1 MVRDLIPWRKKRD
14 NVQLTRVEPAES
26 NPIQALHREIN
37 DVFEDFFE
45 SFDRGLRFP
54 ALGALRARA
63 DAAAFKVDVSETD
76 KEVRV
81 VADLPGMDE
90 KDIDVDLNDN
100 LLTIRGEKKHERE
113 EKEPNY
119 HLMERSYGM
128 FQRVIPLP
136 GGLDESKAKAT
147 FKKGV
152 LTVTLPKT
160 ADSPSR
166 RKKITVSQD

>member
-14 NVQLTRVEPAES
+14 NVQLTRAERSES
-26 NPIQALHREIN
+26 NPIEALHREIN
-37 DVFEDFFE
+37 DLFEDFFGSVE
-45 SFDRGLRFP
+45 GGLRV
-54 ALGALRARA
+54 RA
-63 DAAAFKVDVSETD
+63 DAAAFKVDVSETG
-76 KEVRV
+76 KEVQV

-113 EKEPNY
+113 EKEQNY
-119 HLMERSYGM
+119 HLMERAYGM

-152 LTVTLPKT
+152 LTVILPKT
-160 ADSPSR
+160 ADSQSR